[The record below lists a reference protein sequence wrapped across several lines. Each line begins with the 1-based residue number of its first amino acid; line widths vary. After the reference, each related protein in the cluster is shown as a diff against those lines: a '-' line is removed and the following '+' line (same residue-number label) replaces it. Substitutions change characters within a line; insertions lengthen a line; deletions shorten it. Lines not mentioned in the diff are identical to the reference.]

1 MPNKKIANEWLLFS
15 KKSIE
20 TAILLNNEKHYTD
33 VIAIDIQQAIEKAL
47 KAVYAFYG
55 EKIPR
60 THALEILYNYASTQI
75 DLSDVDILDLI
86 IISDYYQTERYPGPG
101 YFMPDREEI
110 DSSIELAE
118 RIFNKI
124 NLHIN
129 EG

>member
-20 TAILLNNEKHYTD
+20 TAILLNN
-33 VIAIDIQQAIEKAL
+33 EKAL